1 MTQTKTPHK
10 VFTSTGVQI
19 DGIEIKMLKDDESNT
34 PSGENTSSAA
44 SGGSGGSSGSK
55 KGAAGGLR
63 VSAVFVVSVTVV
75 VGFLG
80 LV

>member
-44 SGGSGGSSGSK
+44 GGSGGSTGNKK
-55 KGAAGGLR
+55 KGAAEGLR
-63 VSAVFVVSVTVV
+63 ASAVLVVGVTVV
-75 VGFLG
+75 VGFWG